1 MHVVALTHLFYP
13 ARGGTEISLL
23 EWAIRLITKG
33 HRVTVVTS
41 NQTSLEDFKNPQ
53 ANPTLVPEEIKEGIR
68 IVRLPLSPGQR
79 FLLAKAGALALRSR
93 LPGGDFLWFMAQ
105 LPYLPQ
111 MIKTAQGLDPDL
123 LYAVPFPTAT
133 IYYASIAAKRMG
145 IPWVIQPH
153 LHFSDIN
160 ASLTKILGWIFPK
173 ASSILTNT
181 EAEKKFLTNTGLPE
195 TNIHALGQG
204 IDLTLLKG
212 GNGARFRSRQGLT
225 NEPLILFLGRKVEH
239 KGIDTLLDS
248 MPLIWK
254 EEPRTI
260 LVLAGQSSPFFQ
272 ALFSRHP
279 LSRDP
284 RILSLDDIPET
295 EKKDLL
301 KASDLLVLPSRVE
314 SFGVVFLE
322 AWMKGKPVIG
332 ARIPAVEDMIEEG
345 EDGLLVPYGDLQALA
360 TATITLIKNPELRK
374 TMGEKG
380 MSKVLDRFEI
390 GSVVD
395 RIEAHFL
402 RLIES

>member
-13 ARGGTEISLL
+13 ARGGTEITLL
-23 EWAIRLITKG
+23 EWAKRLITKG

-41 NQTSLEDFKNPQ
+41 NQTSLEDFNNPQ
-53 ANPTLVPEEIKEGIR
+53 ANPALLPEEIKEGIR
-68 IVRLPLSPGQR
+68 IIRLPLSPFRR
-79 FLLAKAGALALRSR
+79 FMLAKAGALALRSAVT
-93 LPGGDFLWFMAQ
+93 GGDFLWFMAQ
-105 LPYLPQ
+105 LPYLPR
-111 MIKTAQGLDPDL
+111 MIKTAQRLNPDL

-133 IYYASIAAKRMG
+133 IYYASVAAKKMG

-160 ASLTKILGWIFPK
+160 TSLTQIIGWIFPK
-173 ASSILTNT
+173 ASAIFTNT
-181 EAEKKFLTNTGLPE
+181 RAEKIFLTTLGLPE
-195 TNIHALGQG
+195 EKIHALGQG

-212 GNGARFRSRQGLT
+212 GDGARFRSRQGLT
-225 NEPLILFLGRKVEH
+225 DEPLILFLGRKVEH
-239 KGIDTLLDS
+239 KGIDTLLDT

-284 RILSLDDIPET
+284 RIISLDDIPEM
-295 EKKDLL
+295 EKKDVLT
-301 KASDLLVLPSRVE
+301 ASDLLVLPSRVE

-345 EDGLLVPYGDLQALA
+345 EDGLLVPYGDRQVLA
-360 TATITLIKNPELRK
+360 AAVITLIKNPRLRK
-374 TMGEKG
+374 AMGERGK
-380 MSKVLDRFEI
+380 SKVLDRFEI
-390 GSVVD
+390 DVVVD
-395 RIEAHFL
+395 RMEAQFL
-402 RLIES
+402 QLIVS